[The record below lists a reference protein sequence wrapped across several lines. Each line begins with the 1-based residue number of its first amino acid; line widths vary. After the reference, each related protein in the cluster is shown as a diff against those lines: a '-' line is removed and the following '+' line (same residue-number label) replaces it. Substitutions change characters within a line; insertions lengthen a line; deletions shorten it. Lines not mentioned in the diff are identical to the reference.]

1 VDASSNPQALEN
13 VGGGLVQPTNM
24 FPAWV
29 EVSGVFRL
37 DAAAFARGPGAPFT
51 DKDQFDKNDAT
62 GLDLGRGVVF
72 VTDDA
77 DNRADE
83 HGAPDSDGSRRYPY
97 DVQVNNLLASIHE
110 SIRALLKYSSV
121 SMSRAELSNR
131 SLTSGP
137 DHAGSR

>member
-1 VDASSNPQALEN
+1 LPPLTTSVAVQRNALKIFWRA
-13 VGGGLVQPTNM
+13 LCTPRFT
-24 FPAWV
+24 
-29 EVSGVFRL
+29 
-37 DAAAFARGPGAPFT
+37 RGPGAPFA
-51 DKDQFDKNDAT
+51 DKDQFDKNDAA
-62 GLDLGRGVVF
+62 GLDLGRGVAF
-72 VTDDA
+72 MPDDA

-97 DVQVNNLLASIHE
+97 DVQVINLLASIHE